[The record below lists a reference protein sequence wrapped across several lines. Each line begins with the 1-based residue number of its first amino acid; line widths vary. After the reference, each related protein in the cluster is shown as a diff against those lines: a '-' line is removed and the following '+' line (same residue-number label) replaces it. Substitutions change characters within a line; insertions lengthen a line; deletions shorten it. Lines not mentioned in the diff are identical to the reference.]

1 MNKPSS
7 NPSYTLKKNR
17 RSFRR
22 KPISIRRL
30 SPFLLVAIFLV
41 FNFFYML
48 AANTGTTTKII
59 AIPFVTANIA
69 FTDFALWN
77 YFEGKK
83 KGVIW
88 ALEGLISTIIV
99 YWVI

>member
-1 MNKPSS
+1 MKKLFTHPA
-7 NPSYTLKKNR
+7 YALKKNKI
-17 RSFRR
+17 SLRR
-22 KPISIRRL
+22 KNFSIKRL
-30 SPFLLVAIFLV
+30 SPFLLVAVFLV

-48 AANTGTTTKII
+48 AAKTGTPTKII

-83 KGVIW
+83 KGIIW